1 MNTIVLG
8 GTHQENDCNKKTDA
22 TDRRFIYKGCSKLN
36 PSLKRAEI
44 FKDMV
49 GLRPGRSQV
58 RLERDTFTTSE

>member
-1 MNTIVLG
+1 MG
-8 GTHQENDCNKKTDA
+8 GTYQVNDYKRKVSA
-22 TDRRFIYKGCSKLN
+22 ADRRFIYKVCSKLN

-58 RLERDTFTTSE
+58 RLELETFTTSEY